1 MRAINCATDGPAA
14 MPSSAPRLPL
24 IDALRGFAVAQML
37 VYHFIYDLDHFGW
50 LDLHMLSDPR
60 WIAWRSAI
68 VSQFLLLVGVSL
80 VLRTSFKPALSDFW
94 KRWAE
99 VAGAALVVSIGS
111 YLVFGPRFIWS
122 GILHFITVA
131 LLIARP
137 LSRIGAWNLGLGTA
151 VILVGLLYSSAAFN
165 QAPWS
170 AIGLVTIK
178 PKTEDYVPL
187 LPWLGVVL
195 VGMGLGALWRNR
207 NWSIAQPL
215 RPLNEQAPR
224 LLVVLG
230 TWALTIYLVHQPLF
244 MALLSLLRTA
254 GL

>member
-1 MRAINCATDGPAA
+1 

-50 LDLHMLSDPR
+50 LQLHMLSDPR

-68 VSQFLLLVGVSL
+68 VTQFLLLVGVGL

-99 VAGAALVVSIGS
+99 VAAAALLVSIGS
-111 YLVFGPRFIWS
+111 YVVFGPRFIWF
-122 GILHFITVA
+122 GILHFIAAA

-137 LSRIGAWNLGLGTA
+137 LVRFGAWNIALGAMA
-151 VILVGLLYSSAAFN
+151 VLVGLAYANEAFN
-165 QAPWS
+165 DPPWS
-170 AIGLVTIK
+170 VVGLVAVK
-178 PKTEDYVPL
+178 PRTEDYVPL
-187 LPWLGVVL
+187 LPWIGVVL
-195 VGMGLGALWRNR
+195 VGVGFSSLWKKR
-207 NWSIAQPL
+207 NWAIAAPFL
-215 RPLNEQAPR
+215 RLNNAPPRPL
-224 LLVVLG
+224 VFLG

-244 MALLSLLRTA
+244 MSVLALVRRA